1 MLCDLVADRSKAYN
15 RAFASTP
22 VQSDLM
28 SDSRTLLPEGLRDV
42 LPPDAGF
49 ESAVVDRLK
58 RTFTANGYVLVK
70 PPLVEFEETLLSG
83 VGTAL
88 ASRIFRMLDP
98 VSHRTL
104 GVRADITTQIAR
116 IAATR
121 LAAAPR
127 PLRIMYAGQV
137 LRVKGSQLEPER
149 QFSQAGFELV
159 GAPAGAADAEAILVV
174 AEALD
179 ALGVKDVSIDLGLP
193 TLVPAILAA
202 QAPADAT
209 RLRAALD
216 HKDVAEIKAAGG
228 AAGALL
234 TALVEASGP
243 YVAAYDKM
251 LRVELPPAAQKEW
264 QSLVAVAQAVRA
276 AAPNLA
282 LTVDAVENR
291 GFEYHTGVTFSVFAR
306 GAQRE
311 LCRGGR
317 YLLGQ
322 NEPATG
328 ATFLVDALLAVV
340 PRNGAD
346 QTMFAPFGTKRA
358 DIAAWQGKG
367 WRVVA
372 GLAKT
377 NDDGAEARRL
387 GCTHVL
393 AGNAA
398 QELKGK

>member
-1 MLCDLVADRSKAYN
+1 
-15 RAFASTP
+15 
-22 VQSDLM
+22 M

-49 ESAVVDRLK
+49 ESAVIDRLK
-58 RTFTANGYVLVK
+58 RSFAANGYVLVK

-83 VGTAL
+83 VGTAMG
-88 ASRIFRMLDP
+88 SRIFRMLDP

-121 LAAAPR
+121 LASAPR
-127 PLRIMYAGQV
+127 PLRLMYAGQV

-149 QFSQAGFELV
+149 QFSQAGFELI
-159 GAPAGAADAEAILVV
+159 GAAPGAADAEAIVVV
-174 AEALD
+174 AEALE

-193 TLVPAILAA
+193 TLVLAILAA
-202 QAPADAT
+202 HAPTDGP

-228 AAGALL
+228 AGGALL

-243 YVAAYDKM
+243 FETAEAK
-251 LRVELPPAAQKEW
+251 LAKLALPPAAQKEW
-264 QSLVAVAQAVRA
+264 QSLMDVAKGVRI

-306 GAQRE
+306 GSQRE
-311 LCRGGR
+311 LGRGGR
-317 YLLGQ
+317 YSLGQ

-328 ATFLVDALLAVV
+328 ATFFVDALIGVV
-340 PRNGAD
+340 PRNGAEK
-346 QTMFAPFGTKRA
+346 TLFAPFGTKRA
-358 DIAAWQGKG
+358 AIAAWQSKG

-377 NDDGAEARRL
+377 NDDDAEARRL

-393 AGNAA
+393 AGDAA
-398 QELKGK
+398 NELKGN

>member
-1 MLCDLVADRSKAYN
+1 
-15 RAFASTP
+15 
-22 VQSDLM
+22 M
-28 SDSRTLLPEGLRDV
+28 SDTTSKTLLPEGLRDV

-49 ESAVVDRLK
+49 EADVVDRLK
-58 RTFTANGYVLVK
+58 KSFAANGYVLAK

-88 ASRIFRMLDP
+88 APRIFRMLDP

-121 LAAAPR
+121 LASAPR
-127 PLRIMYAGQV
+127 PLRLMYAGQV

-149 QFSQAGFELV
+149 QFSQAGFELI
-159 GAPAGAADAEAILVV
+159 GAEAGAADAEAIIVV
-174 AEALD
+174 AEALQ
-179 ALGVKDVSIDLGLP
+179 ALGVADISIDLGLP

-202 QAPADAT
+202 HPAADVD

-228 AAGALL
+228 GAGALL

-243 YVAAYDKM
+243 YQEAAARIAK
-251 LRVELPPAAQKEW
+251 LQLPPAAKAEW
-264 QSLVAVAQAVRA
+264 QGLVAVAEAVRA
-276 AAPNLA
+276 ASPTLV

-306 GAQRE
+306 GSQRE
-311 LCRGGR
+311 LGRGGR
-317 YLLGQ
+317 YRLAQG
-322 NEPATG
+322 NNGGEPATG
-328 ATFLVDALLAVV
+328 ATLLVDALLGVV
-340 PRNGAD
+340 PRAAA
-346 QTMFAPFGTKRA
+346 TWSLYAPFGTPRQVV
-358 DIAAWQGKG
+358 AAWQIKG

-372 GLAKT
+372 GLAKVS
-377 NDDGAEARRL
+377 DDSGEAKRL
-387 GCTHVL
+387 GCSHVL
-393 AGNAA
+393 AGEAA
-398 QELKGK
+398 KEISAK

>member
-1 MLCDLVADRSKAYN
+1 
-15 RAFASTP
+15 
-22 VQSDLM
+22 M
-28 SDSRTLLPEGLRDV
+28 SDTTSKTLLPEGLRDV

-49 ESAVVDRLK
+49 EADVVDRLK
-58 RTFTANGYVLVK
+58 KSFAANGYSLAK

-88 ASRIFRMLDP
+88 AHRIFRMLDP

-127 PLRIMYAGQV
+127 PLRLMYAGQV

-149 QFSQAGFELV
+149 QFSQAGFELI
-159 GAPAGAADAEAILVV
+159 GAEAGAADAEAILVV
-174 AEALD
+174 AEALQ
-179 ALGVKDVSIDLGLP
+179 ALGVADISIDLGLP

-202 QAPADAT
+202 FPVHDGE

-228 AAGALL
+228 EAGALL
-234 TALVEASGP
+234 TALVDASGP
-243 YVAAYDKM
+243 YEHAAARIGK
-251 LRVELPPAAQKEW
+251 LALPTAAKAEW
-264 QSLVAVAQAVRA
+264 QGLVAVAEAVRA
-276 AAPNLA
+276 SAPTLS

-306 GAQRE
+306 GSQRE
-311 LCRGGR
+311 LGRGGR
-317 YLLGQ
+317 YRLTQGS
-322 NEPATG
+322 NGGEPATG
-328 ATFLVDALLAVV
+328 ATLLVDALLSVV
-340 PRNGAD
+340 PRGAAVSSLY
-346 QTMFAPFGTKRA
+346 APFGTPRKV
-358 DIAAWQGKG
+358 IAAWQAKG

-372 GLAKT
+372 GLAKVG
-377 NDDGAEARRL
+377 DDGVEAKRL
-387 GCTHVL
+387 GCSHML
-393 AGNAA
+393 AGDAA
-398 QELKGK
+398 KEIIRL

>member
-1 MLCDLVADRSKAYN
+1 
-15 RAFASTP
+15 
-22 VQSDLM
+22 M
-28 SDSRTLLPEGLRDV
+28 SDTTSKTLLPEGLRDV

-49 ESAVVDRLK
+49 EADVVDRLK
-58 RTFTANGYVLVK
+58 KSFAANGYVLVK

-88 ASRIFRMLDP
+88 SQRIFRMLDP

-121 LAAAPR
+121 LSSAPR
-127 PLRIMYAGQV
+127 PLRLMYAGQV

-149 QFSQAGFELV
+149 QFSQAGFELI
-159 GAPAGAADAEAILVV
+159 GADAGAADAEAILVV
-174 AEALD
+174 AEALQS
-179 ALGVKDVSIDLGLP
+179 LGVADVSIDLGLP

-202 QAPADAT
+202 HPAADAE

-216 HKDVAEIKAAGG
+216 HKDVAEIKTAGG
-228 AAGALL
+228 SAGALL

-243 YVAAYDKM
+243 YTEAAARIAK
-251 LRVELPPAAQKEW
+251 LELPAAAKSAW
-264 QSLVAVAQAVRA
+264 QGLAAVAEAVRT
-276 AAPNLA
+276 AAPHLA

-311 LCRGGR
+311 LGRGGR
-317 YLLGQ
+317 YILTLG
-322 NEPATG
+322 NNATEPATG
-328 ATFLVDALLAVV
+328 ATLLVDALLGVV
-340 PRNGAD
+340 PRG
-346 QTMFAPFGTKRA
+346 TPTWSLYAPFGTPRSVV
-358 DIAAWQGKG
+358 AAWQVKG

-372 GLAKT
+372 GLAKVG
-377 NDDGAEARRL
+377 DDAAEAKRL
-387 GCTHVL
+387 GCSHVL
-393 AGNAA
+393 AGGAA
-398 QELKGK
+398 KEVAAK

>member
-1 MLCDLVADRSKAYN
+1 
-15 RAFASTP
+15 
-22 VQSDLM
+22 M
-28 SDSRTLLPEGLRDV
+28 SDTSSRTLLPEGLRDV

-49 ESAVVDRLK
+49 ESAVVDGLK
-58 RTFTANGYVLVK
+58 KSFAANGYALVK
-70 PPLVEFEETLLSG
+70 PPLVEFEDTLLSG

-88 ASRIFRMLDP
+88 AQRIFRMLDP

-121 LAAAPR
+121 LASAPR
-127 PLRIMYAGQV
+127 PLRLMYAGQV
-137 LRVKGSQLEPER
+137 LRVKGTQLEPER
-149 QFSQAGFELV
+149 QFSQAGFELI
-159 GAPAGAADAEAILVV
+159 GAEAGAADAEAILVV
-174 AEALD
+174 AEALS

-202 QAPADAT
+202 HPAADVN

-228 AAGALL
+228 AAAPLL

-243 YVAAYDKM
+243 YSKALLAKHT
-251 LRVELPPAAQKEW
+251 LPAAARKEW
-264 QSLVAVAQAVRA
+264 QGLVAVAEAVRA
-276 AAPNLA
+276 AAPDLA

-311 LCRGGR
+311 LGRGGR
-317 YLLGQ
+317 YTLAGG
-322 NEPATG
+322 EPATG
-328 ATFLVDALLAVV
+328 ATLLVDALLSVV
-340 PRNGAD
+340 PRSAAPKLL
-346 QTMFAPFGTKRA
+346 FAPFGTPRA
-358 DIAAWQGKG
+358 AIATWQVQG

-372 GLAKT
+372 GLAQISDIK
-377 NDDGAEARRL
+377 AEAKRL
-387 GCTHVL
+387 GCTHLLSGTAV
-393 AGNAA
+393 
-398 QELKGK
+398 QELL